1 MHPTSLAIRGGVGM
15 AENKKI
21 TLESEKVEGWTYFQK
36 GGKGGGANSKEG
48 RVDFSGYTLSLLSY
62 SSYISS

>member
-36 GGKGGGANSKEG
+36 GGGANSKEG

>member
-36 GGKGGGANSKEG
+36 GGGGLILRRDE
-48 RVDFSGYTLSLLSY
+48 
-62 SSYISS
+62 

>member
-1 MHPTSLAIRGGVGM
+1 MHPTSLAIRGGLGM

-21 TLESEKVEGWTYFQK
+21 TLEPEKVEEWTYFQK
-36 GGKGGGANSKEG
+36 GGG

-62 SSYISS
+62 CSYISS

>member
-1 MHPTSLAIRGGVGM
+1 MHPTSLAKRGGVGM

-36 GGKGGGANSKEG
+36 GGGG
-48 RVDFSGYTLSLLSY
+48 
-62 SSYISS
+62 